1 MKEIK
6 AWRTSD
12 GATFF
17 DIMEARKHEDIVIQN
32 SVREKLRELFSKWS
46 PGGLSETQT
55 SDSLALY
62 VIENV
67 RDFALAIS
75 PLITKRE
82 EKERARDFKIPISHE
97 MGD

>member
-12 GATFF
+12 GETFF
-17 DIMEARKHEDIVIQN
+17 DIHEAKRHEDIVIKN
-32 SVREKLRELFSKWS
+32 SVRDKLRDLFSKWR
-46 PGGLSETQT
+46 PKDLSEMQRY
-55 SDSLALY
+55 DSLALY
-62 VIENV
+62 VIDNA

-75 PLITKRE
+75 PLITK
-82 EKERARDFKIPISHE
+82 EKKAHSFVPISHE